1 MTCRLAASTSKRARE
16 PYQRL
21 AVFAPSDRW
30 CRGPGSSQH
39 QRSSPTCVLRTTHG
53 VCAPMGSIYSVPRC
67 IDAAAPHVLLRT
79 SPGVRAQGIQF
90 SVVITEGRPDETGL
104 TMAQA
109 LDNMRVPTIAILDSA
124 VAYALEAFRCA
135 LPAQAG
141 HSRTTACSLLWACKR
156 WDIPQG
162 SPCVLHTAESIC
174 RRGKMEM
181 GLKMYLWHPFFKREE
196 IRSVREDLF
205 ERQKSESLC

>member
-1 MTCRLAASTSKRARE
+1 MTHLINIRCWKALQGQAQIPQPHSGNDELIRMPSALLIPSAHICRDGLGDMALK
-16 PYQRL
+16 
-21 AVFAPSDRW
+21 
-30 CRGPGSSQH
+30 PGLQH
-39 QRSSPTCVLRTTHG
+39 QLPNGHESRTSVWLSLPLQTAGVMALEARSINAAAPLVFLG
-53 VCAPMGSIYSVPRC
+53 QDMVYVCMGSTYSVPSC
-67 IDAAAPHVLLRT
+67 IDGAALHVLLRT

-141 HSRTTACSLLWACKR
+141 HSRTSVCSLLWACKR
-156 WDIPQG
+156 WDI
-162 SPCVLHTAESIC
+162 S
-174 RRGKMEM
+174 
-181 GLKMYLWHPFFKREE
+181 
-196 IRSVREDLF
+196 
-205 ERQKSESLC
+205 

>member
-1 MTCRLAASTSKRARE
+1 
-16 PYQRL
+16 
-21 AVFAPSDRW
+21 
-30 CRGPGSSQH
+30 
-39 QRSSPTCVLRTTHG
+39 
-53 VCAPMGSIYSVPRC
+53 MGCSYSVPCC

-141 HSRTTACSLLWACKR
+141 QSRTSVGFTVFGMQKM
-156 WDIPQG
+156 G
-162 SPCVLHTAESIC
+162 YSIRAAPVC
-174 RRGKMEM
+174 CIQQRA
-181 GLKMYLWHPFFKREE
+181 
-196 IRSVREDLF
+196 SVRE
-205 ERQKSESLC
+205 EK